1 MANLFIALPSQAANG
16 SGTAVD
22 MSAFGAVKTII
33 VGGSWDLIPTINIE
47 VNNDPSSSAGS
58 WQSVRTFLGSG
69 IVTVNVAC
77 QWMRVTVSNFRGG
90 QAPVVNVGG
99 TDDGTD
105 FAALPAPAGTGVGS
119 AVDVSALGVFKTVQ
133 VADDFRGSVVIEVS
147 EDGGTTWGE
156 QAGFQD
162 PGLQSFNVAADFM
175 RVRRTGVP
183 GVEPGLPVVNV
194 AACTIGA
201 APPTPSTAQVFSYE
215 VTGLEPDPDNL
226 VITLP
231 AARANALYQVQVT
244 QSTSTNFLGPQ
255 VAAASRTTTE
265 FVLSLTSDA
274 TAGDIFWF
282 TVEDPT

>member
-1 MANLFIALPSQAANG
+1 MGNLFIALPSPAANG
-16 SGTAVD
+16 SGAAVD
-22 MSAFGAVKTII
+22 MAAFGSVKTLI
-33 VGGSWDLIPTINIE
+33 VGGTWDLIPTINIE

-58 WQSVRTFLGSG
+58 WQSVKTFLGSG
-69 IVTVNVAC
+69 VFTVNVAC
-77 QWMRVTVSNFRGG
+77 KWMRVTVANFRGG

-105 FAALPAPAGTGVGS
+105 FAALPAPTGTGVGT
-119 AVDVSALGVFKTVQ
+119 AVDVSALGVFKSVQ
-133 VADDFRGSVVIEVS
+133 VATDFRGAVVIEVS

-183 GVEPGLPVVNV
+183 GVDPGLPVVNV
-194 AACTIGA
+194 GACTIGVP
-201 APPTPSTAQVFSYE
+201 PPTPSTAQVFSYT
-215 VTGLEPDPDNL
+215 VTGAEPDPDNL

-244 QSTSTNFLGPQ
+244 QSTNTSLLSGAI
-255 VAAASRTTTE
+255 AAASRTTTQ

-274 TAGDIFWF
+274 TAGDVFWF